1 MTREQ
6 MIELGRDLAKRL
18 LDRHGEDAIVAVGLH
33 GEVAAADA
41 PDDAAMDVAVVTA
54 GPEVVVPDRLL
65 RVGDALVDVGA
76 ITSEAY
82 LAEAAHIGPAW
93 PLAST
98 QFTATLPLHDPGGF
112 FAKLRDAHTAAIKEA
127 GPEVFRAAAGYN
139 LAQALDQQA
148 RARRAEHDGDAG
160 AALFAVREAAVL
172 AALTVGLVARTT
184 WASVPEALRGAAGV
198 AIPPGFG
205 ETFRLAIAADSD
217 AALAVAAMGE
227 ALDALMELARRDG
240 IPFEAAGLD
249 DFL

>member
-1 MTREQ
+1 MTRDEK
-6 MIELGRDLAKRL
+6 IELGRDLAKRL
-18 LDRHGEDAIVAVGLH
+18 LDRHGHDAIVAVGLH

-41 PDDAAMDVAVVTA
+41 PGNAAMDVAVVTA
-54 GPEVVVPDRLL
+54 GPEVVVPDRVL
-65 RVGDALVDVGA
+65 RVGEVLVDVGA
-76 ITSEAY
+76 ITEDAY
-82 LAEAAHIGPAW
+82 LAEAAHVGPAW
-93 PLAST
+93 PVASA
-98 QFTATLPLHDPGGF
+98 QFTATLALHDPGGF
-112 FAKLRDAHTAAIKEA
+112 FDRLRAAHTEAVAAA

-139 LAQALDQQA
+139 LVQALDQEA
-148 RARRAEHDGDAG
+148 RARRAEAAGDAV

-184 WASVPEALRGAAGV
+184 WASVPEALRGAAGI

-227 ALDALMELARRDG
+227 ALDALTELARRDG
-240 IPFEAAGLD
+240 IPFEANSLD